1 MPGWDSLVGF
11 FAALLMALSQVYGG
25 NVGLAIITIS
35 VLTRLALLPLTLRM
49 ARHALVQQRIIR
61 GLADEIKK
69 LRARHKSDP
78 QKLATSLS
86 DLYRR
91 HGVKPFNGTNLAGGA
106 VQAVVGGGLYAALR
120 RGLAQGHGFFWI
132 RDLGRPDA
140 VLVLATGAITFA
152 VSLIGPHLPEQS
164 RLAAAV
170 VPTVLTLI
178 LAWRLS
184 SALVLYWASSAVMN
198 GVQALILRA
207 R

>member
-11 FAALLMALSQVYGG
+11 FASLLIGISQVFGG
-25 NVGLAIITIS
+25 NIGLAIITIS

-49 ARHALVQQRIIR
+49 ARHALAQQRIIR
-61 GLADEIKK
+61 GLSDEVKW
-69 LRARHKSDP
+69 LRQRHKADP

-86 DLYRR
+86 ELYRR

-120 RGLAQGHGFFWI
+120 RGLAEGHGLFWI
-132 RDLGRPDA
+132 RDLGPPDA
-140 VLVLATGAITFA
+140 FLALATGAITFA
-152 VSLIGPHLPEQS
+152 VSLIGPHLSEQS
-164 RLAAAV
+164 RIAAALLPAV
-170 VPTVLTLI
+170 VTFI

-184 SALVLYWASSAVMN
+184 SAIVLYWASSAAMN
-198 GVQALILRA
+198 GVQAMILRA